1 MTHPHENRPA
11 AARGFASDNQASV
24 HPEILAALAE
34 VNDGHQPAYGADAVT
49 GRLRDVVRRHFGDR
63 AEVFPVFNGTGA
75 NVVSLQA
82 MSERWSSVLCPESAH
97 INTDECGAAEKI
109 AGLKLISV
117 PTPDGKLTA
126 ELVAA
131 HATGFGNIQRRQP
144 AAVSI
149 TQSTELGTVYTA
161 EETAAVAAAA
171 HERGLTVHMDGA
183 RIANAAA
190 SLGVP
195 LRALTTD
202 AGVDVLS
209 FGGTK
214 NGLLLGEAVVVLNPD
229 AVRGVDYLRK
239 SSMQLASKMRYVS
252 AQLVALLDGDLW
264 LRNASHANEMAAR
277 LESAAR
283 AVPGVE
289 ITQAVQANT
298 VFARIPADVTDRL
311 RKQFPFY
318 TWDEATGEVRWVC
331 SFDTTEEDVD
341 AFAAALSAE
350 MPS

>member
-1 MTHPHENRPA
+1 MTQPTENRP

-24 HPEILAALAE
+24 HPDILAALAE
-34 VNDGHQPAYGADAVT
+34 VNDGHQPAYGEDSVT
-49 GRLRDVVRRHFGDR
+49 GRLRDVVRRHFGAR

-82 MSERWSSVLCPESAH
+82 MSERWSSVVCPESAH

-109 AGLKLISV
+109 AGLKLITV
-117 PTPDGKLTA
+117 PTPDGKLTPG
-126 ELVAA
+126 LVERYAA
-131 HATGFGNIQRRQP
+131 GFGNIQRRLP

-214 NGLLLGEAVVVLNPD
+214 NGLLLGEAIVVLNPD
-229 AVRGVDYLRK
+229 AVRAMAYLRK

-264 LRNASHANEMAAR
+264 LRNASHANAMARR
-277 LESAAR
+277 LEAAAR
-283 AVPGVE
+283 AVPGVA
-289 ITQAVQANT
+289 ITRAVQANT
-298 VFARIPADVTDRL
+298 IFALVPKDVAERL
-311 RKQFPFY
+311 RKRFPFY

-331 SFDTTEEDVD
+331 SFDTTGDDVD
-341 AFAAALSAE
+341 AFAAALAAE
-350 MPS
+350 MAG